1 MTAVFVCMYS
11 LPGDLVPPDSQDRP
25 QMLVLLKSASV
36 GKRKRKAVPREAPQA
51 IPEDVLGLPLVR
63 AFTVGLPCGLFC
75 FFDKTTAAWLS
86 CCCRQH
92 LPKDRH
98 MKTGLERNQAVC
110 MYLNAFACPD

>member
-1 MTAVFVCMYS
+1 MYS

-51 IPEDVLGLPLVR
+51 IPEDVLGPPLVR

-75 FFDKTTAAWLS
+75 LNTHALCIHLAAFLTKLLLLG
-86 CCCRQH
+86 CH
-92 LPKDRH
+92 VA
-98 MKTGLERNQAVC
+98 AVSTC
-110 MYLNAFACPD
+110 QKIGT